1 MRHRSSEGSQYRPPS
16 ISEASLS
23 EEPIGLVG
31 TDLGSARNDGYGSET
46 SSRTRIARE
55 VIDTQHVL
63 RKFAPI
69 AAEAILKETER
80 EARMIKHAP
89 LVPRLKSELE
99 RLRSGQKR
107 SWFGSLLPWLSKQPA
122 ELELDDLKRLA
133 KSHFPCRSDVKVFIT
148 DFKEHSAHS
157 QDCRL
162 SEITKYMTTKPADVQ
177 VRWIHAPLGVG
188 PLHSTIEDLFL
199 HQGKTGRP
207 FENIG
212 RYGWPYAKIEVLNFI
227 DRKRFQNMRDV
238 YRFLHD
244 NTQLTEELNKECWN
258 GFEPSWKTNGK
269 GVLDDLR
276 WRTTH
281 LGLAND
287 WKTLPNYWTV
297 SNSDIPWQ
305 LAEGLHAPD
314 YGPLDGLQPTL
325 WQSDKQA
332 LHKHAFF
339 GSAQLVRDLFRC
351 FHRGDGLF
359 RLPTALIA
367 GTTRIDESAGFLLTQ
382 SSMRGINYL
391 DKNFKRHLE
400 EPGDAIFD
408 NDVASAIAFVR
419 KQFEDSGT
427 QKWHRATVEWLLV
440 HLLTEIGITP
450 HGDRQG
456 YNAPTLEGS
465 YQALLQQFRRRRD
478 EHFNSQNRDE
488 PAELFKDMIICKDE
502 LRRMTVMSKRRE
514 RVFENL
520 GKDISNFEAED
531 LAQGIKPEHEDEF
544 SAAEKTQ
551 YVLRRTQKET
561 EAYERLFDDICMSLS
576 EVYDLRSI
584 QQRQSSIIT
593 DGQNHALVLIT
604 LVQLVCIPFAT
615 LCSYWGMNIFD
626 VRTTA
631 RDQHDFWHI
640 TASAVLAIALCSAI
654 AVMLRLVWQARRSLR
669 NEAQKRE
676 GFLTGPVNARPD
688 VGVV

>member
-1 MRHRSSEGSQYRPPS
+1 MRHRSSEGSQYRPAS
-16 ISEASLS
+16 ISEAPLA
-23 EEPIGLVG
+23 EEPIGLAG
-31 TDLGSARNDGYGSET
+31 ADLPSAPNGRYGSET

-55 VIDTQHVL
+55 IIDTQHVL
-63 RKFAPI
+63 QNFAPI
-69 AAEAILKETER
+69 AADSMRKEKER
-80 EARMIKHAP
+80 EARMIKHTPLAP
-89 LVPRLKSELE
+89 FLKSVLG
-99 RLRSGQKR
+99 RLRSGQER
-107 SWFGSLLPWLSKQPA
+107 SWFGSFLPWSSKQPV
-122 ELELDDLKRLA
+122 EPDLDDLKHLA
-133 KSHFPCRSDVKVFIT
+133 KSHFPCRSDVKVSIT
-148 DFKEHSAHS
+148 DFKEYGAHLHE
-157 QDCRL
+157 CRL

-177 VRWIHAPLGVG
+177 VRWIHAPLGIG

-238 YRFLHD
+238 YRFLHT
-244 NTQLTEELNKECWN
+244 NTQLTEELNEECWN
-258 GFEPSWKTNGK
+258 GFEPSWKTNGT

-287 WKTLPNYWTV
+287 WKTLPDYWTTAC
-297 SNSDIPWQ
+297 SLRCGNPTSKRFTNMPSLDLLNWFGTYSDVFIVVTVRS
-305 LAEGLHAPD
+305 AF
-314 YGPLDGLQPTL
+314 PT
-325 WQSDKQA
+325 
-332 LHKHAFF
+332 
-339 GSAQLVRDLFRC
+339 
-351 FHRGDGLF
+351 
-359 RLPTALIA
+359 LIA
-367 GTTRIDESAGFLLTQ
+367 GTTRIEISIGFLLTQ
-382 SSMRGINYL
+382 SSMRGVNYL

-419 KQFEDSGT
+419 KQFEDTGT

-450 HGDRQG
+450 HEDRQG

-465 YQALLQQFRRRRD
+465 YQAILQQFRRRRD
-478 EHFNSQNRDE
+478 EHFNSKNRSE
-488 PAELFKDMIICKDE
+488 PAGLIKDMIICKDE
-502 LRRMTVMSKRRE
+502 LRRMVVMSKSRE

-531 LAQGIKPEHEDEF
+531 LAHGIKPEHEGEF

-551 YVLRRTQKET
+551 YALRRTRKET
-561 EAYERLFDDICMSLS
+561 KTYERLFDDICMSLT

-584 QQRQSSIIT
+584 QQRQSGIIT
-593 DGQNHALVLIT
+593 DGQSHALVLIT
-604 LVQLVCIPFAT
+604 LVQLVFIPFAT
-615 LCSYWGMNIFD
+615 LCTYWGMNISD

-631 RDQHDFWHI
+631 RDQHGFWRI
-640 TASAVLAIALCSAI
+640 YASAVLAIAAFSAI
-654 AVMLRLVWQARRSLR
+654 SVVLRLVWQARRSLR
-669 NEAQKRE
+669 NEVQQRE
-676 GFLTGPVNARPD
+676 GFLTGPVNTKLD